1 VWFTRQPTVHTSAY
15 GEELGT
21 HICTIVDVLAV
32 QLRATYEVAREDG
45 GWNERS
51 LWCFL
56 RDVQWDLARQC
67 WTGSS
72 GG

>member
-1 VWFTRQPTVHTSAY
+1 MSKPQAGEQIRIVHTSAY

-45 GWNERS
+45 GWK
-51 LWCFL
+51 
-56 RDVQWDLARQC
+56 RQDHSKVD
-67 WTGSS
+67 TISKL
-72 GG
+72 